1 MSNTGFRK
9 IQLIQC
15 LHDRLLNPMISMWRG
30 DPWQRKRRKNAWRAT
45 RDSLLLRYRPTCV
58 ICLKWHFQEVLWTF
72 ENGFYSHCFQVI
84 TVLSFADLEKHGW
97 RNKNC
102 SIWLSQNRREW
113 FLFLSVFRKRTK
125 LGCRKVWNDVCY
137 GDKELGTT
145 SGSEIFCFVNFVYIL
160 KK

>member
-45 RDSLLLRYRPTCV
+45 GDSLLLRYRPTCV

-97 RNKNC
+97 RNKTVPSDCLRIEGNGFF
-102 SIWLSQNRREW
+102 SFQYSERELNW
-113 FLFLSVFRKRTK
+113 VAEKCRMMCVMVTK
-125 LGCRKVWNDVCY
+125 S
-137 GDKELGTT
+137 
-145 SGSEIFCFVNFVYIL
+145 SGQPVDLRYSASSTLYTF
-160 KK
+160 